1 MRRLYVLLCVSLA
14 ATCTTGLERRRRA
27 LLQGGPPEQ
36 IASTPIY
43 QTHQGT
49 SKDGGANVRACPRLH
64 HIGRTPL
71 VARCVPDTRTPPYA
85 PGLQQLT
92 EFARF
97 TFTHFASSPA
107 PLPLSSPPWHLL
119 TPHFSLHL
127 LPLPHHRH
135 PLFDRRTGRTR
146 RISRCIT
153 SGTRADCPPLPRRR
167 ATSLTAWPWAACR

>member
-1 MRRLYVLLCVSLA
+1 MLRLYVLLCVSLA
-14 ATCTTGLERRRRA
+14 STCTTGLERRRRA

-49 SKDGGANVRACPRLH
+49 SKDGGANVRACPSLH
-64 HIGRTPL
+64 HPAEHPWL
-71 VARCVPDTRTPPYA
+71 HACVPDTRTSPYA

-92 EFARF
+92 SSHVRF
-97 TFTHFASSPA
+97 HSLRFVSHPSRFPLHLGTSS
-107 PLPLSSPPWHLL
+107 LL
-119 TPHFSLHL
+119 TPRYTSLPH
-127 LPLPHHRH
+127 PHHRH
-135 PLFDRRTGRTR
+135 PLYDRRTGRTR